1 MKKAFTLIELL
12 VVIAIIAILAAIL
25 FPVFAQAK
33 EAAKDTQTLSNL
45 KQTGLSNLIYSSDYD
60 DVFALSHRNEPANA
74 ALFGVSTWQVDV
86 QPYTKNWGV
95 MLHAKNTALPTD
107 PALAAWQRNLHFGVF
122 TRAAITTPGAGYF
135 QAFASGFSNAL
146 GGVLPRYEGVF
157 GIGTGPGAQQAWT
170 NGTTTAV
177 ASLSNTQIENV
188 SGTVM
193 VAEGGMWDLW
203 TGSLDGINHPLA
215 YGVKWTPEAQYNL
228 GGSTEYL
235 MAGPHARKRAVDN
248 RTGLRL
254 AICNGISTY
263 VATDGSAKSINYRGR
278 LMEVAFVGTQPVLRN
293 FWPAGGF

>member
-1 MKKAFTLIELL
+1 MRKAFTLIELL

-45 KQTGLSNLIYSSDYD
+45 KQTGLSNLIYAGDYD
-60 DVFALSHRNEPANA
+60 DSFALSHRNEPANA
-74 ALFGVSTWQVDV
+74 ALFGISTWQVDV
-86 QPYTKNWGV
+86 QPYTKSWGV

-122 TRAAITTPGAGYF
+122 GRAAITTPGASFY
-135 QAFASGFSNAL
+135 QAFASGFSNAI

-157 GIGTGPGAQQAWT
+157 GIGTAPGSVAWT

-177 ASLSNTQIENV
+177 PSFSNTQIENV

-203 TGSLDGINHPLA
+203 TASLDGINHPLA
-215 YGVKWTPEAQYNL
+215 YGVQWTPTAQYNL
-228 GGSTEYL
+228 GGSSEFL

-278 LMEVAFVGTQPVLRN
+278 LMEVGFVGTQPVLKN
-293 FWPAGGF
+293 FYPAGGF

>member
-1 MKKAFTLIELL
+1 MRKAFTLIELL

-45 KQTGLSNLIYSSDYD
+45 KQTGLSNLIYAGDYD
-60 DVFALSHRNEPANA
+60 DSFALSHRNEPANA
-74 ALFGVSTWQVDV
+74 ALFGISTWQVDV
-86 QPYTKNWGV
+86 QPYTKSWGV

-122 TRAAITTPGAGYF
+122 GRAAITTPGASYF
-135 QAFASGFSNAL
+135 QSFASGFSNAI

-157 GIGTGPGAQQAWT
+157 GIGTAPGSAAWT

-177 ASLSNTQIENV
+177 PSFSNTQIENV

-203 TGSLDGINHPLA
+203 TASLDGINHPLA
-215 YGVKWTPEAQYNL
+215 YGVQWTPTAQYNL
-228 GGSTEYL
+228 GGSTEFL
-235 MAGPHARKRAVDN
+235 MAGPHSRKRAVEN

-293 FWPAGGF
+293 FYPAGGF

>member
-1 MKKAFTLIELL
+1 MRKAFTLIELL

-45 KQTGLSNLIYSSDYD
+45 KQTGLSNLIYAGDYD

-74 ALFGVSTWQVDV
+74 ALFGISTWQVDV
-86 QPYTKNWGV
+86 QPYTKSWGV

-122 TRAAITTPGAGYF
+122 GRAAITTPGASFY
-135 QAFASGFSNAL
+135 QAFASGFSNAI

-157 GIGTGPGAQQAWT
+157 GIGTAPGSVAWT

-177 ASLSNTQIENV
+177 PSFSNTQIENV

-203 TGSLDGINHPLA
+203 TASLDGINHPLA
-215 YGVKWTPEAQYNL
+215 YGVQWTPTAQYNL
-228 GGSTEYL
+228 GGSSEFL
-235 MAGPHARKRAVDN
+235 MAGPHARKRAVEN

-293 FWPAGGF
+293 FYPAGGF

>member
-1 MKKAFTLIELL
+1 MRKAFTLIELL

-45 KQTGLSNLIYSSDYD
+45 KQTGLSNLIYAGDYD
-60 DVFALSHRNEPANA
+60 DTFALSHRNEPANA
-74 ALFGVSTWQVDV
+74 ALFGISTWQVDV
-86 QPYTKNWGV
+86 QPYTKSWGV

-122 TRAAITTPGAGYF
+122 GRAAITTPGASYF
-135 QAFASGFSNAL
+135 QSFASGFSNAI

-157 GIGTGPGAQQAWT
+157 GIGTATGSQAWT
-170 NGTTTAV
+170 NNTTTAV
-177 ASLSNTQIENV
+177 PSFSNTQIENV

-203 TGSLDGINHPLA
+203 TASLDGINHPLA
-215 YGVKWTPEAQYNL
+215 YGVQWTPTAQYNL
-228 GGSTEYL
+228 GGSSEFL

-293 FWPAGGF
+293 FYPAGGF

>member
-1 MKKAFTLIELL
+1 MRKAFTLIELL

-45 KQTGLSNLIYSSDYD
+45 KQTGLSNLIYAGDYD

-86 QPYTKNWGV
+86 QPYTKSWGV

-122 TRAAITTPGAGYF
+122 GRAAITTPGASFF
-135 QAFASGFSNAL
+135 QPFASGWSNAI

-157 GIGTGPGAQQAWT
+157 GIGTAPGSVAWT

-177 ASLSNTQIENV
+177 PSFSNTQIENV

-203 TGSLDGINHPLA
+203 TASLDGVNHPLA
-215 YGVKWTPEAQYNL
+215 YGVRWEPTAQYNL
-228 GGSTEYL
+228 GGNSDYV

-293 FWPAGGF
+293 FYPAGGF

>member
-1 MKKAFTLIELL
+1 MRKAFTLIELL

-45 KQTGLSNLIYSSDYD
+45 KQTGLSNLIYAGDYD
-60 DVFALSHRNEPANA
+60 DSFALSHRNEPANA
-74 ALFGVSTWQVDV
+74 ALFGISTWQVDV
-86 QPYTKNWGV
+86 QPYTKSWGV

-122 TRAAITTPGAGYF
+122 GRAAITTPGASYF
-135 QAFASGFSNAL
+135 QSFASGFSNAI

-157 GIGTGPGAQQAWT
+157 GIGTAPGSAAWT

-177 ASLSNTQIENV
+177 PSFSNTQIENV

-203 TGSLDGINHPLA
+203 TASLDGINHPLA
-215 YGVKWTPEAQYNL
+215 YGVQWTPTAQYNL
-228 GGSTEYL
+228 GGSTEFL
-235 MAGPHARKRAVDN
+235 MAGPHARKRAVEN

-293 FWPAGGF
+293 FYPAGGF